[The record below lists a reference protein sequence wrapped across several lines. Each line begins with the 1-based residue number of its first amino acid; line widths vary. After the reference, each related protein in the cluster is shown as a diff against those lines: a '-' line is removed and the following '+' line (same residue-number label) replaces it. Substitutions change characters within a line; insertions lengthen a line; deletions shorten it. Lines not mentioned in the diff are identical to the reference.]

1 MTEVFMTLLTE
12 LCKINPE
19 RFRQNEYHFESGPSL
34 RDDCQERIVHEW
46 RFHDKH
52 YNCTLTRGDLEFAN
66 WLFEMLNE
74 LDLAEIWK
82 QEGRTW
88 EESILNAIVHRMEV
102 KE

>member
-19 RFRQNEYHFESGPSL
+19 RFSVFEDKEHDGEL
-34 RDDCQERIVHEW
+34 WC
-46 RFHDKH
+46 FHDDYH
-52 YNCTLTRGDLEFAN
+52 LYTLKPGEWQFKT